1 MTSAPPLSR
10 ILVVDDEPDL
20 RNLLRLCLVEVGGYG
35 VDLCSS
41 GPDALARLETDRP
54 DLILMDVMMPGLDGP
69 ATLAALRDRGLGTP
83 VVFLTAKVQAPEVA
97 ALKAQ
102 GALGVIAKPFDPMT
116 LADEVRALWEAHHG

>member
-1 MTSAPPLSR
+1 MSPVPPLTR

-20 RNLLRLCLVEVGGYG
+20 RNLLRLCLVAVGGYG
-35 VDLCSS
+35 VDLCAS
-41 GPDALARLETDRP
+41 GPEALVHLETARP
-54 DLILMDVMMPGLDGP
+54 DLLLMDVMMPGLDGP
-69 ATLAALRDRGLGTP
+69 ATLAALRERGLGIP

-116 LADEVRALWEAHHG
+116 LAHEVRALWEAHHG

>member
-1 MTSAPPLSR
+1 MTSAPPLTR
-10 ILVVDDEPDL
+10 ILVVDDEPDI

-35 VDLCSS
+35 VDLCAS
-41 GPDALARLETDRP
+41 GPEALARLETDRP
-54 DLILMDVMMPGLDGP
+54 DLLLMDVMMPGLDGP
-69 ATLAALRDRGLGTP
+69 ATLAALRGRGLDTP

-116 LADEVRALWEAHHG
+116 LAGDVRALWEAHHG